1 MGGGEFNPIGY
12 WRKFTFSQI
21 WQNLELGKV
30 VDDPALTYTDVPP
43 FGSLQMEGVKCVA
56 AQFVLG
62 VHSLV
67 NLVGIILVFFFT
79 SLVLIL

>member
-1 MGGGEFNPIGY
+1 M
-12 WRKFTFSQI
+12 
-21 WQNLELGKV
+21 
-30 VDDPALTYTDVPP
+30 VDGPALTYTDVPP

-67 NLVGIILVFFFT
+67 NLVGIILFFFFNLSCSY
-79 SLVLIL
+79 SLKRSCQT